1 MERVLP
7 ARAAYEVTRVLER
20 NIEAGTGTGAAIGR
34 PAAGKTGTTENHA
47 DAWFAG
53 YTPQLAAVVWVGY
66 PGRSAPMTSV
76 HGIRV
81 AGGTFPATI
90 WQRFMAPALEPFPAA
105 GWEAPAATIAWKRW
119 CGRYQFARSE
129 ADAKARN
136 GCPKKP
142 KKRTLIRAGRP
153 EVDDD
158 EPTETV
164 AAPVPPPRPSP
175 PLPRRRPAP
184 ALKRPTRALVG
195 ELGTVTVAITL
206 DRDGEAEVRGSLYP
220 ARGID
225 GTPLARGDEIE
236 VIDVQDGVLLV
247 APPADASFEEESPP

>member
-1 MERVLP
+1 M
-7 ARAAYEVTRVLER
+7 
-20 NIEAGTGTGAAIGR
+20 
-34 PAAGKTGTTENHA
+34 
-47 DAWFAG
+47 D
-53 YTPQLAAVVWVGY
+53 LA
-66 PGRSAPMTSV
+66 
-76 HGIRV
+76 

-164 AAPVPPPRPSP
+164 AAPVPPPLTEPAAP
-175 PLPRRRPAP
+175 PPTPTP
-184 ALKRPTRALVG
+184 ALTRLTRALVG

-206 DRDGEAEVRGSLYP
+206 DRDGEAEAPRIALPGQEHRRHATHLWG
-220 ARGID
+220 RD
-225 GTPLARGDEIE
+225 RGDRRP
-236 VIDVQDGVLLV
+236 GRRP
-247 APPADASFEEESPP
+247 AGAAPADASFEEESPP